1 MEAMNL
7 TPTDLRG
14 AVVALTPLTPSDLQ
28 ELTEA
33 ALSSP
38 SIWEHIPYRV
48 RTPAEVAA
56 LLDMQ
61 LGMQSRGVAICFATR
76 LAASG
81 VMIGGTSIRLVDAL
95 VPSVEIGGTWITPPH
110 QRTRVNTEAKR
121 SMLAHC
127 FETLGCARVELK
139 TDERNL
145 RSQAAIARIGA
156 QREGVLRDHM
166 RRADGSLRS
175 SVLFSM
181 LAPEWPAVRA
191 KLDARLAAG

>member
-1 MEAMNL
+1 MNL
-7 TPTDLRG
+7 TPTALRG
-14 AVVALTPLTPSDLQ
+14 ATVALTPLTPADLP
-28 ELTEA
+28 ELTRA

-38 SIWEHIPYRV
+38 AIWEHIPYRV
-48 RTPAEVAA
+48 RTPADVAA

-61 LGMQSRGVAICFATR
+61 LGLQSKGAAICFATR
-76 LAASG
+76 LAASSAM
-81 VMIGGTSIRLVDAL
+81 VGGTSIRLVDAQT
-95 VPSVEIGGTWITPPH
+95 PAVEIGGTWITPPH

-121 SMLAHC
+121 LMLAHC
-127 FETLGCARVELK
+127 FEELGCARVELK

-166 RRADGSLRS
+166 RRVDGSLRS

-181 LAPEWPAVRA
+181 LAAEWPAVRER
-191 KLDARLAAG
+191 LDARLARDD

>member
-1 MEAMNL
+1 MDDMNL
-7 TPTDLRG
+7 ALVTLG
-14 AVVALTPLTPSDLQ
+14 GSAVSLTPLTLADLP

-38 SIWEHIPYRV
+38 AIWEHIPYRV
-48 RTPAEVAA
+48 GTPAEVAA

-61 LGMQSRGVAICFATR
+61 LAMQGRGAAICFATR

-81 VMIGGTSIRLVDAL
+81 AMVGGTSIRLVDAL
-95 VPSVEIGGTWITPPH
+95 VPSVEIGGTWITPSH

-121 SMLAHC
+121 VMLAHC

-156 QREGVLRDHM
+156 AREGVLRDHM
-166 RRADGSLRS
+166 RRADGSLRT

-181 LAPEWPAVRA
+181 LASEWPKARE
-191 KLDARLAAG
+191 KLDARLAVA